1 LKILFVSAEVAPF
14 AKVGGLADVI
24 GSLPRAL
31 RARGHDVR
39 VLMPAY
45 GMVLKDKRWDIKKLA
60 SFDTTLNPFEKIRT
74 TIHET
79 DDAGVPIWMIAGGKH
94 FDGVQASEAIY
105 TPSRDAYL
113 FLSQAALQWCER
125 SNWIPDVVHAHDWHT
140 GFLPVLMREGPADL
154 WDRVASIYTIHNLAY
169 QGEFG
174 LDTLDKVGLPHC
186 LFNMHQLETYGAVNF
201 LKSACVYADRI
212 NTVSPTYAEEIQW
225 PEYGCRLEGLMTW
238 LAADGR
244 LSGILNGVDTEHF
257 DPQTDPAI
265 ESPYSAMDLTGKPHC
280 RTALLQELDLSAN
293 PKTPVIGMVSRLSEQ
308 KGFDLVLQALD
319 RIVAEAQ
326 LVVLGIGDPWA
337 AEQLRAAQARFPD
350 RVRLIE
356 RFDVELA
363 QRIYAGVDMFLMP
376 SAYEPCGLG
385 QMIAMRYG
393 SVPIVRKTGGLAD
406 TVFDTVNGFTFA
418 ERTPDALFEAIWRAT
433 EAFAKPKTWVKF
445 VQAGMTADF
454 SWDRSAGRYEELYEE
469 ATASRRGLQRA

>member
-1 LKILFVSAEVAPF
+1 MKILFVSAEVAPF

-31 RARGHDVR
+31 RGRGHDVR
-39 VLMPAY
+39 VLMPGY
-45 GMVLKDKRWDIKKLA
+45 GMVLKDKRWNATKVATLNTA
-60 SFDTTLNPFEKIRT
+60 LNPFEKVRT
-74 TIHET
+74 TIHEA
-79 DDAGVPIWMIAGGKH
+79 DDRGVPIWLASGGKH
-94 FDGVQASEAIY
+94 FDGVSTSVEIY
-105 TPSRDAYL
+105 SPARDAYL

-125 SNWIPDVVHAHDWHT
+125 ADWIPDVVHAHDWHT

-154 WDRVASIYTIHNLAY
+154 WDRVASVFTIHNLAY

-201 LKSACVYADRI
+201 LKSACVYADRV
-212 NTVSPTYAEEIQW
+212 NTVSPTYAAEIQW

-244 LSGILNGVDTEHF
+244 LSGILNGIDVDRF
-257 DPQTDPAI
+257 DPRTDDAIAAPFSSSGLGGKAACKQALQDELGLPAV
-265 ESPYSAMDLTGKPHC
+265 
-280 RTALLQELDLSAN
+280 
-293 PKTPVIGMVSRLSEQ
+293 PKVPVVAMVSRLSEQ
-308 KGFDLVLQALD
+308 KGYDLVIQALEQ
-319 RIVAEAQ
+319 IVGEAQ
-326 LVVLGIGDPWA
+326 LVVLGTGDPWA
-337 AEQLRAAQARFPD
+337 AEQLLAAQERFPD

-363 QRIYAGVDMFLMP
+363 QRIYAGADIFLMP

-393 SVPIVRKTGGLAD
+393 TVPVVRKTGGLAD
-406 TVFDTVNGFTFA
+406 TVFDTVNGFTFV
-418 ERTPDALFEAIWRAT
+418 ERTAEALFEAVWRAT
-433 EAFAKPKTWVKF
+433 ETYAKPKTWSKYVE
-445 VQAGMTADF
+445 AGMTSDF
-454 SWDRSAGRYEELYEE
+454 SWVRSAGRYEELYEE
-469 ATASRRGLQRA
+469 ATAHRRGLLRA